1 MPAQWTE
8 NRGPDFMG
16 TLSEREEDFF
26 KGPQGPGNQRG
37 LPQAL
42 GLKLPDSDW
51 GTQLRVQEEAHLNI
65 FAENHKQASR
75 DRREADTSLLHPG
88 FTVPAGP

>member
-1 MPAQWTE
+1 
-8 NRGPDFMG
+8 MG

-51 GTQLRVQEEAHLNI
+51 GTQLKAQEEAHLNI
-65 FAENHKQASR
+65 YLLKTTSR
-75 DRREADTSLLHPG
+75 HLEIVEKRTLLFCTQNSQCLLALETITAPPTS
-88 FTVPAGP
+88 